1 MQEAEL
7 HDLSTDADSTVSQ
20 QEILK
25 EMEKMSS
32 SFAEAFPAMQETL
45 LEFRAG
51 KMLLEEKRVVP
62 DTCKGLI
69 CIAREPKAVDD
80 SQSSINH

>member
-7 HDLSTDADSTVSQ
+7 HDLSDDVDSAVSQ

-25 EMEKMSS
+25 EVEKMSS
-32 SFAEAFPAMQETL
+32 SFAEAFPAMHETL

-51 KMLLEEKRVVP
+51 KMLLEGKRVVP
-62 DTCKGLI
+62 DTHKGLI
-69 CIAREPKAVDD
+69 RIARVRLVDLLLV
-80 SQSSINH
+80 